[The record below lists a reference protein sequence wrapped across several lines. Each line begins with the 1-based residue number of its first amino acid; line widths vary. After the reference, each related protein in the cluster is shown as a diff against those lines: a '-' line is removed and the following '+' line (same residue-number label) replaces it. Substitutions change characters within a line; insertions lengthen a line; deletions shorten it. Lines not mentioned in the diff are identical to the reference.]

1 MEGLIYFLQ
10 DNITGI
16 VNAILLI
23 LIATG
28 IFIKGEKWLKVL
40 LQIGEL
46 IVVGVTAILNDKKLD
61 KNELAQIQKEWDDVK
76 RAIKAK

>member
-16 VNAILLI
+16 VNAILLV

-28 IFIKGEKWLKVL
+28 IFIKSEKWLKVL

-61 KNELAQIQKEWDDVK
+61 KAELAQIQKEWDDVK
-76 RAIKAK
+76 KAIKAK